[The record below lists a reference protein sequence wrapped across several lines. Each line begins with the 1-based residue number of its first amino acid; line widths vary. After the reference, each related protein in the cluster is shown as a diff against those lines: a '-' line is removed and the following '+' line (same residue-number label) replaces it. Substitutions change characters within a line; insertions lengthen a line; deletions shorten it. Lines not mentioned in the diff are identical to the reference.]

1 MSTRNQTSE
10 VTLSK
15 TEFVILGL
23 IAGVLTALTM
33 TVIPFTP
40 ADIAD
45 QTYQLWKG

>member
-1 MSTRNQTSE
+1 MSKREQNAE

-15 TEFVILGL
+15 TEFMILGL

-33 TVIPFTP
+33 TVVPFIP